1 MLRERECHMK
11 LGFIGCGNMAKAII
25 KGIIAGGIAPA
36 DDIYGSNTS
45 EAHAQAVAEE
55 FGIHT
60 STSNVSVVENA
71 DVVFLS
77 VKPYQYEQVISEVRG
92 SMRDDQLVVTI
103 APGKT
108 LDWLQEQFGKP
119 VKVVRTAPN
128 TPAHVGAGMTAY
140 CANDLVTPEEM
151 AYVKSLLESFGSAV
165 ELKESQLDASSA
177 IGGSSPAYVYMFIE
191 ALADAGVAEGLTR
204 PQAYQI
210 AAQGVMGAAKLVLES
225 GKHPGQLKDE
235 VCSPSGSTIKG
246 LEVLEK
252 GAFRG
257 TVIDA
262 LRTAINAARSL

>member
-1 MLRERECHMK
+1 MN
-11 LGFIGCGNMAKAII
+11 LGFIGCGNMAKAIM
-25 KGIIAGGIAPA
+25 KGIIGSEAESTESIC
-36 DDIYGSNTS
+36 GSNAS
-45 EAHAQAVAEE
+45 EAHAAAVAEE
-55 FGIHT
+55 FGIET
-60 STSNVSVVENA
+60 TTDNLEVVRKS
-71 DVVFLS
+71 DVIFLC
-77 VKPYQYEQVISEVRG
+77 VKPYQYEAVITEIRDEVRE
-92 SMRDDQLVVTI
+92 DQIVVTI

-108 LDWLQEQFGKP
+108 LSWLSDAFGKQL
-119 VKVVRTAPN
+119 KIVRTAPN

-140 CANDLVTPEEM
+140 CASDAVTEEEL
-151 AYVKSLLESFGSAV
+151 AYVKGLLSSFGNTI

-177 IGGSSPAYVYMFIE
+177 VGGSTPAYVYMFIE

-246 LEVLEK
+246 VEVLEK

-262 LRTAINAARSL
+262 LRTTIAAARKL